1 LSRAIHSVED
11 ARELARRRLPKAI
24 FEFVNGGAEDEV
36 TLAANR
42 NDFAKL
48 TLLPRMLA
56 DVSGRDLSVT
66 LWGEKLALPVL
77 LGPAG
82 LQTIVHAE
90 GELASA
96 RAAAAAGTVFVAST
110 ASGYTI
116 EEIAKA
122 SSGPLWF
129 QLYLWRDRRLV
140 ESLVTR
146 AREAGYRA
154 LVLTVDVPAIGNRER
169 DVRNQVSLPPRIQ
182 PAQVMD
188 GLRHLDWVLNT
199 FAGRNISQVNLQGI
213 DSSKYPSLAA
223 YVNSLPDPLASWLDL
238 DWLRSIWK
246 GPLLIKGILT
256 PEDARRSVACGVDG
270 IIVSNHGGRQLDGAP
285 STISVLPGIVDAVG
299 GRAEV
304 LIDGGICRG
313 SDVIKAIAI
322 GAKAC
327 LIGKAYFLGLGA
339 AGEAGV
345 RSVLRVFAEEIDRT
359 LTLIG
364 RKSLADLDTSVIG
377 RADQL
382 PTERPVDNRPGQN

>member
-1 LSRAIHSVED
+1 M
-11 ARELARRRLPKAI
+11 ARRRLPKAV

-48 TLLPRMLA
+48 KLLPRMLA

-66 LWGEKLALPVL
+66 LWGEKLSLPVL

-82 LQTIVHAE
+82 LQCIVHAE

-96 RAAAAAGTVFVAST
+96 RAAAAAGTVFVTST
-110 ASGYTI
+110 ASSYTI
-116 EEIAKA
+116 EQIAKA

-129 QLYLWRDRRLV
+129 QLYLWRDRALV
-140 ESLVTR
+140 ESLVER
-146 AREAGYRA
+146 ARAAGYQA
-154 LVLTVDVPAIGNRER
+154 MVLTVDVPAIGNRER
-169 DVRNQVSLPPRIQ
+169 DIRNQVSLPPRIR
-182 PAQVMD
+182 PAHLLD
-188 GLRHLDWVLNT
+188 GLRHLDWVFKT
-199 FAGRNISQVNLQGI
+199 FAGRNISQVNLKGI
-213 DSSKYPSLAA
+213 DSSQYPSMAA
-223 YVNSLPDPLASWLDL
+223 YVNSLPDPKASWSDL
-238 DWLRSIWK
+238 NWLRSVWK

-256 PEDARRSVACGVDG
+256 PEDARRSVEFGVDG
-270 IIVSNHGGRQLDGAP
+270 IIVSNHGGRQLDGVP
-285 STISVLPGIVDAVG
+285 SAISVLPGIVDAVE

-313 SDVIKAIAI
+313 TDVVKAIAL

-327 LIGKAYFLGLGA
+327 LIGKAYYLALGA

-345 RSVLRVFAEEIDRT
+345 SSVLRVFAEEIDRT

-364 RKSLADLDTSVIG
+364 RKSLADLDRTLVE
-377 RADQL
+377 RA
-382 PTERPVDNRPGQN
+382 E

>member
-1 LSRAIHSVED
+1 MRAIHSVED
-11 ARELARRRLPKAI
+11 AREMARRRLPKAV

-48 TLLPRMLA
+48 KLLPRMLA

-66 LWGEKLALPVL
+66 LWGEKLSLPVL

-82 LQTIVHAE
+82 LQCIVHAE

-96 RAAAAAGTVFVAST
+96 RAAAAAGTVFVTST
-110 ASGYTI
+110 ASSYTI
-116 EEIAKA
+116 EQIAKA

-129 QLYLWRDRRLV
+129 QLYLWRDRALV
-140 ESLVTR
+140 ESLVER
-146 AREAGYRA
+146 ARAAGYQA
-154 LVLTVDVPAIGNRER
+154 MVLTVDVPAIGNRER
-169 DVRNQVSLPPRIQ
+169 DIRNQVSLPPRIR
-182 PAQVMD
+182 PAHLLD
-188 GLRHLDWVLNT
+188 GLRHLDWVFKT
-199 FAGRNISQVNLQGI
+199 FAGRNISQVNLKGI
-213 DSSKYPSLAA
+213 DSSQYPSMAA
-223 YVNSLPDPLASWLDL
+223 YVNSLPDPKASWSDL
-238 DWLRSIWK
+238 NWLRSVWK

-256 PEDARRSVACGVDG
+256 PEDARRSVEFGVDG
-270 IIVSNHGGRQLDGAP
+270 IIVSNHGGRQLDGVP
-285 STISVLPGIVDAVG
+285 STISVLPGIVDAVE

-313 SDVIKAIAI
+313 TDVVKAIAL

-327 LIGKAYFLGLGA
+327 LIGKAYYLALGA

-345 RSVLRVFAEEIDRT
+345 SSVLRVFAEEIDRT

-364 RKSLADLDTSVIG
+364 RKSLADLDRTLVG
-377 RADQL
+377 RA
-382 PTERPVDNRPGQN
+382 E

>member
-24 FEFVNGGAEDEV
+24 FEFVDGGAEDEV

-96 RAAAAAGTVFVAST
+96 RAAAAAGTVFVTST

-122 SSGPLWF
+122 STGPLWF
-129 QLYLWRDRRLV
+129 QLYLWRDRQLV
-140 ESLVTR
+140 ESLVAR
-146 AREAGYRA
+146 ARDAGYRA

-169 DVRNQVSLPPRIQ
+169 DIRNQVSLPPRIT
-182 PAQVMD
+182 PAHVID
-188 GLRHLDWVLNT
+188 GLRHMDWVLNT
-199 FAGRNISQVNLQGI
+199 FVGRKIGQVNLQGI
-213 DSSKYPSLAA
+213 DSSKYPSMAA
-223 YVNSLPDPLASWLDL
+223 YVNSLPDPLASWSDVG
-238 DWLRSIWK
+238 WLRSVWK

-256 PEDARRSVACGVDG
+256 PEDARRSVEFGVDG

-285 STISVLPGIVDAVG
+285 STISVLPGIVDSVA

-313 SDVIKAIAI
+313 SDVVKAIAL

-345 RSVLRVFAEEIDRT
+345 SSVLRVFAEEIDRT

>member
-1 LSRAIHSVED
+1 MD
-11 ARELARRRLPKAI
+11 
-24 FEFVNGGAEDEV
+24 GGAEDEV

-77 LGPAG
+77 L
-82 LQTIVHAE
+82 T
-90 GELASA
+90 
-96 RAAAAAGTVFVAST
+96 
-110 ASGYTI
+110 
-116 EEIAKA
+116 
-122 SSGPLWF
+122 GPLWF
-129 QLYLWRDRRLV
+129 QLYLWRDRQLV
-140 ESLVTR
+140 ESLVAR
-146 AREAGYRA
+146 ARDAGYRA

-169 DVRNQVSLPPRIQ
+169 DIRNQMSLPPRIT
-182 PAQVMD
+182 PAHVID
-188 GLRHLDWVLNT
+188 GLCHMDWVLNT
-199 FAGRNISQVNLQGI
+199 FVGRRIGQVNLQGI
-213 DSSKYPSLAA
+213 DSSKYPSMAA
-223 YVNSLPDPLASWLDL
+223 YVNSLPDPLASWSDVG
-238 DWLRSIWK
+238 WLRSVWK

-256 PEDARRSVACGVDG
+256 PEDARRSIEFGVDG
-270 IIVSNHGGRQLDGAP
+270 IIVSNRGGRQLDGAP
-285 STISVLPGIVDAVG
+285 STISVLPGIVDSVA

-313 SDVIKAIAI
+313 SDVVKAIAL

-327 LIGKAYFLGLGA
+327 LIGKAYFLALGA

-345 RSVLRVFAEEIDRT
+345 SAVLRVFAEEIDRT